1 MKVYVS
7 RYHIILVILTLMFCV
22 MFKSCTTSP
31 SGAIEHRTISYYVDG
46 KFYDELPEEYI
57 FKTWGY
63 RIIDAIG
70 NEHTYRNKVNI
81 PHGRKET
88 KWCTIHRQHEVVK
101 AHFDPKG
108 DGYYYW
114 VNRHKRSF

>member
-7 RYHIILVILTLMFCV
+7 RYHMILMILTLIFCV
-22 MFKSCTTSP
+22 MFKGCTTTP
-31 SGAIEHRTISYYVDG
+31 SGAFEHNTISYYVDG

-63 RIIDAIG
+63 RII
-70 NEHTYRNKVNI
+70 
-81 PHGRKET
+81 
-88 KWCTIHRQHEVVK
+88 K
-101 AHFDPKG
+101 AHFNPTE

-114 VNRHKRSF
+114 VNRHPRSL